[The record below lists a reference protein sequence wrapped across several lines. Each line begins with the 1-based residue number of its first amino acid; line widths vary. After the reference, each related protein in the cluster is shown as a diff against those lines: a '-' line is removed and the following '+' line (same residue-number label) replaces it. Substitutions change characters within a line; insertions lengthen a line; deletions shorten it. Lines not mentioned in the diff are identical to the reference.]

1 MILWFPSFTELQ
13 LLTVIIL
20 EWNSHLLQIHYLS
33 TFQFLLLNFQTC
45 SNLLIFLQYTMD
57 YWFRISLSFSIMHNT
72 NKIQHKK
79 AFIHIKP
86 TLTSTVLHS
95 LYQKPLHSNF
105 ILFVQFLRQ
114 GSTQKFLSIHISH
127 TFIVEFLLSH
137 CFFYFAWF
145 DSNKLIFTCSS
156 VLTICIHT
164 TIINSL

>member
-1 MILWFPSFTELQ
+1 MNEIHVFSRFTIFQSF
-13 LLTVIIL
+13 
-20 EWNSHLLQIHYLS
+20 SFY
-33 TFQFLLLNFQTC
+33 F
-45 SNLLIFLQYTMD
+45 LIFKHARTYLFFCNTPWTVDFEYHSC
-57 YWFRISLSFSIMHNT
+57 FNMHNT

-86 TLTSTVLHS
+86 TFTSTVLHS

-137 CFFYFAWF
+137 CSFYFAWF

-156 VLTICIHT
+156 VSTICIHT